1 MNTSNAIFLSY
12 ASQDAGTARRIC
24 DELRSA
30 GLEIWFDQS
39 ELRGGDAWDASIR
52 RQIKECSLFVPIIS
66 EATNSRSEGYFRLEW
81 KLAVDRSHLMADDQ
95 LFFMPVVIHDVSEP
109 TARVPDAFRAR
120 QWSRLN
126 DDRSMSAFAERV
138 GKLLAG
144 NRVPSTNT
152 LQATPALA
160 TSTPLPHIP
169 ESTARSMSSHN
180 RTLRAMSSYK
190 PVLLILTAIILVA
203 GVFFVVQHFSSANN
217 KAIESIAVMPF
228 INDSGNTEFDYLSD
242 GMTETLIGTLSQL
255 PKLSVKSRSSVF
267 RYKGKD
273 INSQTIGKELGVQA
287 VLNGRLVQRG
297 DDITLNLELVEV
309 QKENVIWSKPYNR
322 KKADLV
328 TLQTEI
334 ARDVSSELKTKLS
347 GADSA
352 KVSKTYTA
360 NPEAYQLYLKGRF
373 FWNKRNP
380 ESLKQAAELFK
391 QAIEKDPSYALAYA
405 GLADTYVLYPAY
417 YVVSGPESYP
427 KAKAAALQALALDD
441 SLAQAHTTLAYY
453 LFVFESNWES
463 GEREIRRA
471 IALDPNYATAHHWY
485 GIGLA
490 ARKRFDEALA
500 ELKIAESLDPLS
512 PIIGTNLGDAHY
524 YARRYDE
531 AIVQY
536 RRVLVLN
543 GNFGYTHNK
552 LGQALHAKKMYPEAI
567 AEFRKAISLQSPSNP
582 LLAISLL
589 KSGQRDEPVKLL
601 NELKLASAQRYI
613 PSYYIAIVVLALG
626 DKEEAFAWLD
636 KAMADH
642 SESTSLF
649 AVDPYLDD
657 LRADPRFKAM
667 LKRLNLPE

>member
-12 ASQDAGTARRIC
+12 ASQDAGAARRIC

-66 EATNSRSEGYFRLEW
+66 ANTQAREEGYFRLEW
-81 KLAVDRSHLMADDQ
+81 KLAVDRSYLMVDDKT
-95 LFFMPVVIHDVSEP
+95 FFMPVVIDDTLETS
-109 TARVPDAFRAR
+109 ARVPDAFRAR

-144 NRVPSTNT
+144 NSVPSTNT
-152 LQATPALA
+152 PQATPALA

-228 INDSGNTEFDYLSD
+228 VNDSGNAEFDYLSD
-242 GMTETLIGTLSQL
+242 GMTETLIGSLSQL
-255 PKLSVKSRSSVF
+255 PKLSVKARSSVF

-322 KKADLV
+322 KKVDLV

-405 GLADTYVLYPAY
+405 GLADTYVLFSAY
-417 YVVSGPESYP
+417 GIATGLESFP
-427 KAKAAALQALALDD
+427 KAKAAAMQALALDD
-441 SLAQAHTTLAYY
+441 SLAQAHTVLAYY
-453 LFVFESNWES
+453 LFVFESNWDGAEK
-463 GEREIRRA
+463 EFRRA

-485 GIGLA
+485 GLDLA
-490 ARKRFDEALA
+490 TRKRFEESMA
-500 ELKIAESLDPLS
+500 ELRIAESLDPLS
-512 PIIGTNLGDAHY
+512 PIIGSSLGLSLY
-524 YARRYDE
+524 YARRYDD
-531 AIVQY
+531 AIAQY
-536 RRVLVLN
+536 QRVLALN
-543 GNFGYTHNK
+543 ESFDNAYFTVGRS
-552 LGQALHAKKMYPEAI
+552 LHFKKMYTEAI
-567 AEFRKAISLQSPSNP
+567 AAFRKAISFQSRVKPF
-582 LLAISLL
+582 LAISLL
-589 KSGQRDEPVKLL
+589 KSGQRDEAVKML
-601 NELKLASAQRYI
+601 NELKRASAQRYI
-613 PSYYIAIVVLALG
+613 PGNSIAIVALALG
-626 DKEEAFAWLD
+626 DKEEALAWLEKD
-636 KAMADH
+636 MADH
-642 SESTSLF
+642 SEATSEY

-657 LRADPRFKAM
+657 LRDEPRFKAM